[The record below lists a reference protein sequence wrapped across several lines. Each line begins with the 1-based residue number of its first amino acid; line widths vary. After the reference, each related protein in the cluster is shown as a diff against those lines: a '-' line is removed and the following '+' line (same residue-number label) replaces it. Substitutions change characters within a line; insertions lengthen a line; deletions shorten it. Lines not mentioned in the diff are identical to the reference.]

1 MRHHSRDGCRQQ
13 DFLSELAERRNGLH
27 MHASHLQQG
36 DGLFIMPP
44 LSLGA
49 DPWAVTVLAFALV
62 VAGFLSDGRDGQG
75 PRELTSHTC
84 ASPRDYVV
92 ASRFSVAFRY

>member
-36 DGLFIMPP
+36 DGLFITPP

-49 DPWAVTVLAFALV
+49 DPWAVTALAFALV
-62 VAGFLSDGRDGQG
+62 VAGFLSDARDGQG

-84 ASPRDYVV
+84 ASTRDYVI